1 VFGFVHRAGAFAA
14 VGSVALAAPLLGR
27 LAALP
32 FAAVGL
38 AAAFLVEDGPLF
50 ELFER
55 PGDREAASLHGLAG
69 FAFGAAGLAL
79 LAAFSGLPTGVFV
92 AAVLV
97 LAYGNLGETVAGEVT
112 DSPALIVAAFG
123 VAGAAAGA
131 GGMAAVA
138 AVGETA
144 LPALP
149 MVAFLAAAGA
159 LLAALLRSV
168 LFPRADPLVMVSVGL
183 LLWFLTALTD
193 PPSWPVVGA
202 ALAVTVALGWLSF
215 ALDTASVPGMLTG
228 VFLGLLTIVLGGPGW
243 FAVLIAFFGVGGLAT
258 KFRYDEKAERG
269 VAEDNDGARGSGN
282 VLGNSAVAL
291 LALLG
296 YVGAPALAVPTDPFL
311 FAFAGAVATAMS
323 DTLSSEVGGVY
334 DRPRLITTLEVVEP
348 GTDGGVTWQGGVAGA
363 AGAALVAAI
372 AFAAFRSVGPAG
384 AAGVF
389 AAGVVGMNADSVLG
403 ATLEGGAV
411 GNQAVNFLATLA
423 GALAGAAAH
432 LLV

>member
-14 VGSVALAAPLLGR
+14 VGSLALAAPLLGR

-32 FAAVGL
+32 FVAVGL
-38 AAAFLVEDGPLF
+38 AAAFLVSDGPLF

-55 PGDREAASLHGLAG
+55 PGDREDGTLYGLAG
-69 FAFGAAGLAL
+69 FALAAAGLAL
-79 LAAFSGLPTGVFV
+79 LAAFSDLPTDVFV

-97 LAYGNLGETVAGEVT
+97 LAYGNLGETVAGELT
-112 DSPALIVAAFG
+112 DSPALIVVGFGVGGTTGG
-123 VAGAAAGA
+123 VAG
-131 GGMAAVA
+131 MVAVA
-138 AVGETA
+138 ALGPAT

-149 MVAFLAAAGA
+149 MVAFLAVAGT

-168 LFPRADPLVMVSVGL
+168 LFARDDPLVMVSVAL
-183 LLWFLTALTD
+183 LLWFLAALTD
-193 PPSWPVVGA
+193 APSTAGIGV
-202 ALAVTVALGWLSF
+202 ALAVTLALGWVSY

-228 VFLGLLTIVLGGPGW
+228 VFLGLLTLVLGGPGW

-258 KFRYDEKAERG
+258 KFRYEEKAERG

-296 YVGAPALAVPTDPFL
+296 YAGAPALAAPPEPFL

-348 GTDGGVTWQGGVAGA
+348 GTDGGVTWQGGLAGA
-363 AGAALVAAI
+363 AGAALVAAL
-372 AFAAFRSVGPAG
+372 AFVAFPTVGAVG
-384 AAGVF
+384 AATVL
-389 AAGVVGMNADSVLG
+389 AAGVVGMNVDSVLG
-403 ATLEGGAV
+403 ATLEGGTV
-411 GNQAVNFLATLA
+411 GNQAVNFLATLS
-423 GALAGAAAH
+423 GALAGAAVY